1 MIDLLG
7 LSQMFV
13 EVSDKILPLFA
24 SRNHKTK
31 TQSNF
36 FYQMPRPRTG
46 FVHCIYLL
54 NFANRPQ
61 LISLFILVFNNF
73 IIKMI

>member
-36 FYQMPRPRTG
+36 FIKCHVQEQ
-46 FVHCIYLL
+46 VLCIAFTY
-54 NFANRPQ
+54 
-61 LISLFILVFNNF
+61 
-73 IIKMI
+73 